1 MGIPVCAGTDPGRP
15 GAAIWN
21 NNHPI
26 MEYDDFGVGVLTRA
40 GGGGML
46 AGKFGVFYAIQPS
59 KEEDMLKIGHEV
71 RRPGKYLGDAPV
83 TIPVP
88 EELATTPGIPMNQ
101 REVDWY
107 SREYPVETMN
117 ITERASRDWANTL
130 RDQHAEMREIRKE
143 HDKLNRNLVMAARL
157 TGELE
162 PTAAATG
169 DDVSE
174 AIKQKAREL
183 GFIEVGITAFDIR
196 YVYQSKKDW
205 VKFPHVVCLAYEQD
219 FEPTQT
225 IPSIDAEIVHSSTY
239 RTEGAAGLELGNFIR
254 GLGYR
259 AQVHSPN
266 DNTGPYIPM
275 FVAAGLGQLGACGYL
290 LTPHVGSRC
299 RIMMITTDANVTYD
313 SPVDYGIHAFC
324 QVCQVCVNRCP
335 GRALMRDKIWWRGI
349 EKNKLYF
356 KRCRPVMARY
366 LGCGVCMKVCPI
378 QKYGM
383 QATMEHYAATG
394 QVLGK
399 GTHDLEGYNIE
410 GKGYFGP
417 GELPV
422 FEPGFFNMP
431 HGDTSD
437 WAFDQLKDA
446 ARANGNEVTD
456 AMLADFRVQVIKG
469 LNQSTDNVD
478 MMYEEEDY
486 I

>member
-1 MGIPVCAGTDPGRP
+1 
-15 GAAIWN
+15 
-21 NNHPI
+21 
-26 MEYDDFGVGVLTRA
+26 
-40 GGGGML
+40 
-46 AGKFGVFYAIQPS
+46 
-59 KEEDMLKIGHEV
+59 MLKIGHEV
-71 RRPGKYLGDAPV
+71 VRPGKYLGEESV
-83 TIPVP
+83 TIQVP
-88 EELATTPGIPMNQ
+88 EELESVPGIPLTP

-107 SREYPVETMN
+107 AREYPLETMN
-117 ITERASRDWANTL
+117 ITERASRDWANAI
-130 RDQHAEMREIRKE
+130 RDQHVEMREIRKE
-143 HDKLNRNLVMAARL
+143 HDRLNQPLILAARM
-157 TGELE
+157 TGDQE
-162 PTAAATG
+162 PTAEPTG
-169 DDVSE
+169 DDVTE
-174 AIKQKAREL
+174 AIKNKAREL
-183 GFIEVGITAFDIR
+183 GYIEVGITAYDHR
-196 YVYQSKKDW
+196 YTYQSKKDW
-205 VKFPHVVCLAYEQD
+205 VKFPHAICMAYEQD

-239 RTEGAAGLELGNFIR
+239 RTEGAAGLEMAKYIQ

-275 FVAAGLGQLGACGYL
+275 FVAAGLGSLGACGYL

-299 RIMMITTDANVTYD
+299 RLMIITTDANVQHD
-313 SPVDYGIHAFC
+313 SAVDYGIHAFC

-366 LGCGVCMKVCPI
+366 LGCGICMKVCPI

-383 QATMEHYAATG
+383 STVMEHYAATG

-399 GTHDLEGYNIE
+399 GTHDLEGYELE

-422 FEPGFFNMP
+422 FEREFFSSMP
-431 HGDTSD
+431 HGDTEQF
-437 WAFDQLKDA
+437 AFDSFRDQAMDNGGEITGDMIEELRSQV
-446 ARANGNEVTD
+446 AR
-456 AMLADFRVQVIKG
+456 G
-469 LNQSTDNVD
+469 LQQSRDNIG
-478 MMYEEEDY
+478 MMQEEDY